1 MYESEYESDFK
12 YGIEFSLRKYHQI
25 QIYAPSEDVD
35 FNLVYFVYSSR
46 KSHDITKNQW
56 SFFRMTKKPMNAR
69 EWHHICHVYSV
80 PKKLTGIET
89 NPISNAENDN
99 SNNTGFKLGEEKD
112 PGVGETQTKEKK
124 KKKCC

>member
-1 MYESEYESDFK
+1 MNLLFFETSAK
-12 YGIEFSLRKYHQI
+12 TGANIKVL
-25 QIYAPSEDVD
+25 
-35 FNLVYFVYSSR
+35 FNEL
-46 KSHDITKNQW
+46 
-56 SFFRMTKKPMNAR
+56 A
-69 EWHHICHVYSV
+69 
-80 PKKLTGIET
+80 KKLTGIET